1 MRGSHFVGLGLI
13 CLAALSGCE
22 TAPTENDHLSLVP
35 DFQLTERSGRTVS
48 RDDLKGKVW
57 VAAFVF
63 TRCAGPCSQISGA
76 MAQLQNAVVS
86 QKDVA
91 LVSITVDPE
100 HDTPKVL
107 TDYAAKFN
115 ADPDRWLF
123 LTGEP
128 AKVYS
133 LIRDGF
139 KLGVE
144 QNEGTA
150 RTPGNEVMHS
160 TRLALVDRQGE
171 IRGYYDGTDAD
182 SLAKLKKKIALLL
195 REK

>member
-1 MRGSHFVGLGLI
+1 MRGSHFIGLGLI

-22 TAPTENDHLSLVP
+22 ATPSENDHLSLVP
-35 DFQLTERSGRTVS
+35 DFQLSERSGRTVS

-86 QKDVA
+86 QKDVV

-107 TDYAAKFN
+107 DDYATKFN
-115 ADPDRWLF
+115 ADANRWLF

-128 AKVYS
+128 VKVYS

-144 QNEGTA
+144 QNQGTA

-160 TRLALVDRQGE
+160 TRLALVDRRGE
-171 IRGYYDGTDAD
+171 IRGYYDGTDVD